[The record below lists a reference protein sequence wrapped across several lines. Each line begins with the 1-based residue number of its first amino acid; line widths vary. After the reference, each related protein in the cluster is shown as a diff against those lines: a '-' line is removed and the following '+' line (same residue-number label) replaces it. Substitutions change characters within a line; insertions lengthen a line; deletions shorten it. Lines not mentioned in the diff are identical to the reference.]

1 MKRLLLLVVGLL
13 AVAACTPPV
22 DWERDFTPVAVPGT
36 GWTMEPCEGDGP
48 FVCVTDDE
56 GDHLGVVEHLSF
68 PTQEIEDL
76 RDLKAHI
83 RDFYETITADR
94 LEGCEPGYR
103 IRPRVIFNRA
113 VAGGRGLSYGFDG
126 IDAEGR
132 VVERTYGVMALRGGT
147 VHVVSA
153 GAYDDGA
160 CLSNEGEFSVAG
172 LKRFEPVLRA
182 LAAVTPLR

>member
-1 MKRLLLLVVGLL
+1 MIALLIAAIL
-13 AVAACTPPV
+13 ALSPI
-22 DWERDFTPVAVPGT
+22 DWDRDFTPVTADGMT
-36 GWTMEPCEGDGP
+36 IESCDGDGP
-48 FVCVTDDE
+48 FVCVSDADD
-56 GDHLGVVEHLSF
+56 GSYLGSVEHLSY
-68 PTQEIEDL
+68 PAPEIEDL

-83 RDFYETITADR
+83 REFYVTVTADR

-126 IDAEGR
+126 IDADGT
-132 VVERTYGVMALRGGT
+132 VVERTYGVMALRDGT

-153 GAYDDGA
+153 GAYDEGA

>member
-1 MKRLLLLVVGLL
+1 MIALLLA
-13 AVAACTPPV
+13 AVIAVSPI
-22 DWERDFTPVAVPGT
+22 DWDREFTPVTVRDMT
-36 GWTMEPCEGDGP
+36 IESCEGDGP
-48 FVCVTDDE
+48 LVCVTDADD
-56 GDHLGVVEHLSF
+56 GSHLGAVEHLSF
-68 PTQEIEDL
+68 PTEEIEDL

-103 IRPRVIFNRA
+103 IRPRVVFNRA

-126 IDAEGR
+126 IAPDGR
-132 VVERTYGVMALRGGT
+132 VVERTYGVMALRGDV
-147 VHVVSA
+147 VHIVSA
-153 GAYDDGA
+153 AAYDDGA